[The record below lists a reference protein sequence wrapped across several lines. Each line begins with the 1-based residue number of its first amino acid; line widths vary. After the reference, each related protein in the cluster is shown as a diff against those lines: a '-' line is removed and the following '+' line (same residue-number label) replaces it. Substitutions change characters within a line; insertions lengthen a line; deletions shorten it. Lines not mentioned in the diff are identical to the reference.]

1 MDSFIDIVD
10 KKDNYIKLK
19 VNPKIYPL
27 ETIFAAGYTF
37 LDKAYILLDKDNKGK
52 IVVQLFPKNKKCNLE
67 KLGMDFYNELLNYAH
82 YFSRV
87 KKNSGVIKMI
97 MQRALFSTNPSL
109 IAQTQEKDIENLIN
123 ELEKENGKKEK
134 VSTTKKRK

>member
-1 MDSFIDIVD
+1 MKGIIEKGKYWV
-10 KKDNYIKLK
+10 K
-19 VNPKIYPL
+19 VVVNQEIYPL
-27 ETIFAAGYTF
+27 STIYSAGYVF
-37 LDKAYILLDKDNKGK
+37 LDRAYIHLDKDKGK

-87 KKNSGVIKMI
+87 KNNSGIIKMI

-123 ELEKENGKKEK
+123 ELEKKNGKKEK
-134 VSTTKKRK
+134 VPATKKRK